1 MVNAYIKLQIGNR
14 YYRNIFIIIISFLLT
29 SCGTPTTVVK
39 RGQVSEIDKER
50 VIIQGIALDTYYKR
64 LEKLRELFFE
74 SVESDI
80 LDLDKFIESRPHIIH
95 CSQRN
100 PEVNG

>member
-14 YYRNIFIIIISFLLT
+14 YYRNIFIIIIFFLLT

-50 VIIQGIALDTYYKR
+50 VIMQGIALDTYYKSCLLYTSPSPR
-64 LEKLRELFFE
+64 DRQK
-74 SVESDI
+74 
-80 LDLDKFIESRPHIIH
+80 SRMP
-95 CSQRN
+95 SSA
-100 PEVNG
+100 